1 MYMFKEVDQPRAEV
15 SPGSLAAAEER
26 VEHRRIFSGIIIAT
40 EQVITSAARD
50 RPHFIFYLVIIRSVT
65 TVQMVPG
72 EFVEPSVCIFY
83 GFPIGLSFITLGYSL
98 TSHFSKR
105 TSMGYARRALS
116 SALCS

>member
-50 RPHFIFYLVIIRSVT
+50 TLSVGIIV
-65 TVQMVPG
+65 
-72 EFVEPSVCIFY
+72 
-83 GFPIGLSFITLGYSL
+83 
-98 TSHFSKR
+98 
-105 TSMGYARRALS
+105 
-116 SALCS
+116 

>member
-1 MYMFKEVDQPRAEV
+1 MFKEVDQPRAEV

-83 GFPIGLSFITLGYSL
+83 GFFPIGLSFITLGYSL

>member
-72 EFVEPSVCIFY
+72 EFVEPSAVCPLNRSR
-83 GFPIGLSFITLGYSL
+83 FPIHVSAAENRP
-98 TSHFSKR
+98 KR
-105 TSMGYARRALS
+105 WFTGEEHINFKIL
-116 SALCS
+116 

>member
-72 EFVEPSVCIFY
+72 EFVEPFRMYILWLFRSDC
-83 GFPIGLSFITLGYSL
+83 LSLLWDI
-98 TSHFSKR
+98 H
-105 TSMGYARRALS
+105 
-116 SALCS
+116 

>member
-50 RPHFIFYLVIIRSVT
+50 RMYILWLFRSD
-65 TVQMVPG
+65 
-72 EFVEPSVCIFY
+72 C
-83 GFPIGLSFITLGYSL
+83 LSLLWDI
-98 TSHFSKR
+98 H
-105 TSMGYARRALS
+105 
-116 SALCS
+116 

>member
-72 EFVEPSVCIFY
+72 EFVEPSVCIFMA
-83 GFPIGLSFITLGYSL
+83 FRSDCLSLLWDI
-98 TSHFSKR
+98 H
-105 TSMGYARRALS
+105 
-116 SALCS
+116 